1 MARAGHHGRAVVV
14 AAVTIKPPVS
24 VIPNPVRIT
33 VQDSLD
39 ARAFAERAVAG
50 YRDGRKSTAQSLNGI
65 ELDVPAQ
72 MAAREAEMAFCKF
85 FGLDPREALD
95 WSEFPDFGSDV
106 THAGIRW
113 DVKHAAGDKVLL
125 LWPVSKNDD
134 YDRKVFDAF
143 ALVTGSA
150 PWMTVWGW
158 ISKADFAQ
166 DHQVAQYGSQLI
178 PGTRHLHKGRLTRFE
193 ERVVVPNAK
202 RDRQWFLDRLM
213 WL

>member
-1 MARAGHHGRAVVV
+1 
-14 AAVTIKPPVS
+14 VTIKPPVS

-39 ARAFAERAVAG
+39 ARAFAERVVAG

-95 WSEFPDFGSDV
+95 WSEFPDFGQDV

-113 DVKHAAGDKVLL
+113 DVKHAAGGKALL
-125 LWPVSKNDD
+125 IWPVSKNAD
-134 YDRKVFDAF
+134 YDRKAFDAF
-143 ALVTGSA
+143 ALVTGNA

-158 ISKADFAQ
+158 ITKADFAR
-166 DHQVAQYGSQLI
+166 DHVVAQYGSQLI